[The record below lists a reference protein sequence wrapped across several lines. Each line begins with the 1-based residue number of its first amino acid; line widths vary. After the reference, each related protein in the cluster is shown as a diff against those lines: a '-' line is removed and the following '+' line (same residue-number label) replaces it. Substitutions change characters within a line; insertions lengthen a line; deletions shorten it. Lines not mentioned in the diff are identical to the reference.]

1 MKTYITVA
9 FFVVSAIARSQVADS
24 AFGYLPLEI
33 GNIWEY
39 DYRSLPSNNHLYYY
53 TETITGDTVAPNGT
67 KYFVIYRK
75 ILPDSSTVVYLERVD
90 SATANVYTYH
100 AMSFPTETPQDSLR
114 SKPGDTFATYFT
126 CTGQHTQTVLGVQ
139 TTVKSFRDDGLGS
152 HDLAYGFGTDSS
164 YAFEQG
170 PQYASILIYARIAGK
185 DFGTILSVHPSK
197 IESINFLLSQNFPN
211 PFNPSTSIEF
221 SLPRMEFITLEVRNV
236 LGQRIV
242 TLMSKVMLPGS
253 HLIRF
258 DGSGLPSGT
267 YYCVLRTKNSLI
279 CKPMLL
285 IK

>member
-1 MKTYITVA
+1 MMDHTAEDVTRSGLNLRHTQPVRRRQLQRRSVKPCNVQSGFSSMKTYITVA
-9 FFVVSAIARSQVADS
+9 LLLVALPTIVALHSPRVSSDS

-139 TTVKSFRDDGLGS
+139 TTVKSFRMMD
-152 HDLAYGFGTDSS
+152 
-164 YAFEQG
+164 
-170 PQYASILIYARIAGK
+170 
-185 DFGTILSVHPSK
+185 
-197 IESINFLLSQNFPN
+197 
-211 PFNPSTSIEF
+211 
-221 SLPRMEFITLEVRNV
+221 
-236 LGQRIV
+236 
-242 TLMSKVMLPGS
+242 
-253 HLIRF
+253 
-258 DGSGLPSGT
+258 
-267 YYCVLRTKNSLI
+267 
-279 CKPMLL
+279 
-285 IK
+285 